1 MLFDFLYKKIRAD
14 DMSFI
19 LDATKKKAQVCMLK
33 KIGQAVKHICIN
45 FFIFYKNAL
54 KKLVYINFFV
64 EKRICAPR

>member
-1 MLFDFLYKKIRAD
+1 MFDFLYKKIRTD
-14 DMSFI
+14 DMSFT
-19 LDATKKKAQVCMLK
+19 LDATKKSPSVHAQ

-54 KKLVYINFFV
+54 RKLVYINFFV